1 MGDYSNLMDLF
12 GNAIFYY
19 EGCKIGKKRKKSKQK
34 KRWQEDDK
42 TLPKEKDDSN
52 FLSFCLLG
60 VDGEKKSGYQK
71 NGCHVTLSLVWMV
84 LLSWP
89 Y

>member
-1 MGDYSNLMDLF
+1 MDLF
-12 GNAIFYY
+12 GNSIFYY
-19 EGCKIGKKRKKSKQK
+19 EGCKIGKKQKTKNKSKQK
-34 KRWQEDDK
+34 KRWQDDDK

-60 VDGEKKSGYQK
+60 VNDEKKLGYQK
-71 NGCHVTLSLVWMV
+71 NGCHVTLSLVKMV
-84 LLSWP
+84 LFSWP